1 MNVGQAFGEL
11 QLRIHD
17 LEERR
22 TRADRVDQ
30 GELDEAKADL
40 LAFGLKLAAQAKEI
54 ESLHET
60 VHKLRMAAKQSGP
73 VRKAVTSSAEVALRE
88 ENVAL
93 ETQLRAMT
101 AHGQAQQMRIARLE
115 AATKALPSIDSG
127 ELAKAQEQAA
137 EYKRHIERLEAEAR
151 GYAMQITDLKR
162 QRDELQAKY
171 GEGLRASVRESRATP
186 VQTECQV
193 CRSIKLMVLGVE
205 PVRPRMPSTS
215 APSVIHRLDD
225 SRPVATEPEPEPE
238 HHPNHMSPQAARGIA
253 NGIRAALATAKAPM
267 LVREI
272 ARVIGIDSKRVAT
285 NIPPLVSKGDVTRM
299 VVPSQ
304 GAGWCYWLKSRPL
317 PQQEGVKS

>member
-137 EYKRHIERLEAEAR
+137 DYKRHIERLEAEAR
-151 GYAMQITDLKR
+151 GYAMQIAELRR
-162 QRDELQAKY
+162 QRDEA
-171 GEGLRASVRESRATP
+171 
-186 VQTECQV
+186 
-193 CRSIKLMVLGVE
+193 
-205 PVRPRMPSTS
+205 
-215 APSVIHRLDD
+215 
-225 SRPVATEPEPEPE
+225 
-238 HHPNHMSPQAARGIA
+238 
-253 NGIRAALATAKAPM
+253 AALASKRQQEVDELLKQPAKVVEAPSECQTCAPIIRAIAQAVQASNEPAMPMPANIEPVPCDKPSERLPQSKPMSIKQRILAALREADVPATAEQIGEHISLPAQTVQNNLYHLTKSREVRRLIPSATQGNWDMRGCRYWLTVRPIPAEAKA
-267 LVREI
+267 
-272 ARVIGIDSKRVAT
+272 
-285 NIPPLVSKGDVTRM
+285 
-299 VVPSQ
+299 
-304 GAGWCYWLKSRPL
+304 
-317 PQQEGVKS
+317 